1 MHKLK
6 NGLYKHGDYHISRGG
21 MVEDYRGIRGDDSLS
36 GWYVDRVDADTLDR
50 RGPGFDTLAAAVHS
64 INKIYHGDRLNV
76 GVIVHTCP

>member
-6 NGLYKHGDYHISRGG
+6 DGLYKHGDYHISQGSYIG
-21 MVEDYRGIRGDDSLS
+21 TADDSLS